1 MPWKWPLHWQVFAGM
16 MLGALIAIILPEQAP
31 NVAPLGTIFLR
42 LLRMV
47 IVPLIFTSIV
57 SGVAMTG

>member
-1 MPWKWPLHWQVFAGM
+1 MFWKWKLHWQVFTGM
-16 MLGALIAIILPEQAP
+16 ALGALLAIVLPDVAP
-31 NVAPLGTIFLR
+31 YATPLGTIFLR

-57 SGVAMTG
+57 VVFVMA